1 MASARRKLLCIED
14 DRDSAAVIA
23 TELVKRGFAVT
34 VAHGGEHGLLAILKS
49 TPDLVLCQIDMAS
62 MTGFEVLQR
71 LSTIAPPLGRIPFL
85 FLVGPD
91 KSEPG
96 IRTRLARTVEYVSK
110 PIDFHQLTSIIN
122 ARLTSADRA
131 ELNHREILALTWV
144 ARGATSTD
152 IARRLKLSK
161 RTVDFHV
168 TNARI
173 KLHARTRTEAVI
185 KAATSGLIKP

>member
-1 MASARRKLLCIED
+1 MANTRRKILCIED

-23 TELVKRGFAVT
+23 AELVKRGFAVT

-49 TPDLVLCQIDMAS
+49 TPDLVLCQIDMPS

-71 LSTIAPPLGRIPFL
+71 LSAIAPPLGGIPFL

-91 KSEPG
+91 KSEPA
-96 IRTRLARTVEYVSK
+96 RTRWARPVEYISK
-110 PIDFHQLTSIIN
+110 PIDFQQLASIIGVRLASA
-122 ARLTSADRA
+122 ART
-131 ELNHREILALTWV
+131 ELNHREIQALTWV
-144 ARGATSTD
+144 ARGATSAD
-152 IARRLKLSK
+152 IACRLKLSK

>member
-1 MASARRKLLCIED
+1 MASARRKILCIED
-14 DRDSAAVIA
+14 DRDSADVIA
-23 TELVKRGFAVT
+23 AELVKRGFAVT

-49 TPDLVLCQIDMAS
+49 TPDLVLCQIDS

-71 LSTIAPPLGRIPFL
+71 LSAIAPPLGRIPFL

-91 KSEPG
+91 KSEPA
-96 IRTRLARTVEYVSK
+96 RTRWARTVEYVSK
-110 PIDFHQLTSIIN
+110 PIDFHQLASIIGVRLASA
-122 ARLTSADRA
+122 ART
-131 ELNHREILALTWV
+131 ELNHRELQALTWV
-144 ARGATSTD
+144 ARGATSAD
-152 IARRLKLSK
+152 IACKLKLSK

>member
-1 MASARRKLLCIED
+1 MASARRKILCIED

-34 VAHGGEHGLLAILKS
+34 VAHGGEHGLFAILKS

-71 LSTIAPPLGRIPFL
+71 LSAIAPPLGRIPFL

-96 IRTRLARTVEYVSK
+96 IRTRLARTV
-110 PIDFHQLTSIIN
+110 
-122 ARLTSADRA
+122 
-131 ELNHREILALTWV
+131 
-144 ARGATSTD
+144 
-152 IARRLKLSK
+152 
-161 RTVDFHV
+161 
-168 TNARI
+168 
-173 KLHARTRTEAVI
+173 
-185 KAATSGLIKP
+185 